1 MLDESEGQ
9 RTTRLLFLGSR
20 ALAEGFALVGFE
32 TTPDATAGE
41 LDKVL
46 QELLRERENAFIVID
61 QKLASAGSR
70 LLPRVYDEGGRIVV
84 VEVPPLSDP
93 EGFRLDIDEQV
104 QNLLGGKKLEE

>member
-9 RTTRLLFLGSR
+9 RTTQLHFLGDR
-20 ALAEGFALVGFE
+20 ALAEGFALIGFE
-32 TTPDATAGE
+32 VKPDATPGQ
-41 LDKVL
+41 LDKLL

-61 QKLASAGSR
+61 QKLAAAGSR

-84 VEVPPLSDP
+84 LEVPPLAEP

-104 QNLLGGKKLEE
+104 QSLLGGKKLEE